1 MGTKPYPDPADPRD
15 PRNDLDPTGTEQGD
29 PAAPATQSPDGDQ
42 DPTAI
47 EAFDEEG
54 AGIAAKE

>member
-1 MGTKPYPDPADPRD
+1 MSKILHEKGPPDRRPGESNRRLDKPAILAAD
-15 PRNDLDPTGTEQGD
+15 
-29 PAAPATQSPDGDQ
+29 AAEKSLHREDS
-42 DPTAI
+42 AI

>member
-1 MGTKPYPDPADPRD
+1 MSKNQQTAGGKDQTLGRNGSALLRDRGKGAAD
-15 PRNDLDPTGTEQGD
+15 Q
-29 PAAPATQSPDGDQ
+29 PAARDEQS
-42 DPTAI
+42 AI